1 MNSDKTNHGFLLAEL
16 IRRDFIKKYKRTTFG
31 ILWSALSPLLLL
43 LTMDLVFG
51 TFFGR
56 NMPHYTIYLFCGLL
70 LFNYFSSAT
79 RSAMRVL
86 YDNAPIYS
94 KVPVPKYYF
103 LISHSSAQFIDFLV
117 SLLVFS
123 YSSQLTGSAS
133 TGDFCICCIPSPAC
147 FHQLR
152 YRDVPQ
158 HTVYFLQR
166 RKLSL
171 AGHNPCHH
179 VRVGDILRCVH
190 PAGDNAQALKLQSP
204 LYVHRLFPAAYYTFH
219 RSLPFLSSRSCLHGC
234 ALYARWRI
242 YLPHMPR

>member
-117 SLLVFS
+117 SLLVF
-123 YSSQLTGSAS
+123 L
-133 TGDFCICCIPSPAC
+133 I
-147 FHQLR
+147 L
-152 YRDVPQ
+152 V
-158 HTVYFLQR
+158 
-166 RKLSL
+166 
-171 AGHNPCHH
+171 
-179 VRVGDILRCVH
+179 DILVII
-190 PAGDNAQALKLQSP
+190 LEFLFM
-204 LYVHRLFPAAYYTFH
+204 YVVYELE
-219 RSLPFLSSRSCLHGC
+219 
-234 ALYARWRI
+234 
-242 YLPHMPR
+242 

>member
-1 MNSDKTNHGFLLAEL
+1 MASDKKGSSFLLAEL

-70 LFNYFSSAT
+70 LFNYFSSTT

-103 LISHSSAQFIDFLV
+103 LISHSTAHFIDFLV
-117 SLLVFS
+117 SLVVFFVFPLAFS
-123 YSSQLTGSAS
+123 VAAVPHRL
-133 TGDFCICCIPSPAC
+133 PV
-147 FHQLR
+147 FHKLR
-152 YRDVPQ
+152 HWDVPE
-158 HTVYFLQR
+158 HPLYFLPR
-166 RKLSL
+166 RKLSV
-171 AGHNPCHH
+171 AGHNPRHH
-179 VRVGDILRCVH
+179 VRLGHILRRVH
-190 PAGDNAQALKLQSP
+190 PAWHHAQAFKLQPP
-204 LYVHRLFPAAYYTFH
+204 LYVHRLFPAAYHTLD
-219 RSLPFLSSRSCLHGC
+219 RSLHFIPPHSRLHGRV
-234 ALYARWRI
+234 LYARGRI